1 MDFITLVSAK
11 QKSKKLTDKQI
22 AELSGIPEYCYY
34 NLKMY
39 RTYLTKVAYYSL
51 SCVLDLPI
59 DSNEKIEDI
68 LIENKNKV
76 GTPETNL
83 SIAAEYVNPDN
94 YEKALKELARLKK
107 TVDNMKQNSEV
118 VNKLQSEI
126 SSLTKK
132 LEKLDKDVSEKVKQ
146 AYSQGV
152 SESFDKIA
160 NMKTANNQIVIDN
173 IVEEYEGKLSR
184 IDRSLKKLETQYVR
198 LYKMVSDFNLK
209 MGENIINLEDVEKPL
224 KLIQEELNGELSED
238 MIKQVCMCYH
248 QLGLSFDEIV
258 NETNLDI
265 KIIKDIILTYKEKS
279 LNGVIYYVKE

>member
-22 AELSGIPEYCYY
+22 SELSGIPEYCYY

-51 SCVLDLPI
+51 SCVLELPI
-59 DSNEKIEDI
+59 DNNERIEEI

-83 SIAAEYVNPDN
+83 SIAAEYVNPEN

-107 TVDNMKQNSEV
+107 TVDNMKQNAEI
-118 VNKLQSEI
+118 VNKLHIEI
-126 SSLTKK
+126 DVLTKK
-132 LEKLDKDVSEKVKQ
+132 LDKQEKEISEQIKK

-152 SESFDKIA
+152 SESFDKIS

-238 MIKQVCMCYH
+238 MIKQVCVCYY

>member
-132 LEKLDKDVSEKVKQ
+132 LEKLEKDVSEKVKQ

>member
-11 QKSKKLTDKQI
+11 QKSKKLSDKQI
-22 AELSGIPEYCYY
+22 SELTGIPEYCYY

-51 SCVLDLPI
+51 SCVLNLPI

-68 LIENKNKV
+68 LTENKNIV

-83 SIAAEYVNPDN
+83 SIAAEYVNPEN

-132 LEKLDKDVSEKVKQ
+132 LENLERDVSEKVKQ

-160 NMKTANNQIVIDN
+160 NMKSANNQIVIDN

-184 IDRSLKKLETQYVR
+184 IDRSLKKIETQYMWR
-198 LYKMVSDFNLK
+198 KYITTKFYIKNLYMYRWSR
-209 MGENIINLEDVEKPL
+209 
-224 KLIQEELNGELSED
+224 
-238 MIKQVCMCYH
+238 
-248 QLGLSFDEIV
+248 
-258 NETNLDI
+258 
-265 KIIKDIILTYKEKS
+265 KS
-279 LNGVIYYVKE
+279 R

>member
-83 SIAAEYVNPDN
+83 SIAAE
-94 YEKALKELARLKK
+94 
-107 TVDNMKQNSEV
+107 
-118 VNKLQSEI
+118 
-126 SSLTKK
+126 
-132 LEKLDKDVSEKVKQ
+132 
-146 AYSQGV
+146 
-152 SESFDKIA
+152 
-160 NMKTANNQIVIDN
+160 
-173 IVEEYEGKLSR
+173 
-184 IDRSLKKLETQYVR
+184 
-198 LYKMVSDFNLK
+198 
-209 MGENIINLEDVEKPL
+209 
-224 KLIQEELNGELSED
+224 
-238 MIKQVCMCYH
+238 
-248 QLGLSFDEIV
+248 
-258 NETNLDI
+258 
-265 KIIKDIILTYKEKS
+265 
-279 LNGVIYYVKE
+279 

>member
-11 QKSKKLTDKQI
+11 QKSKKLSDKQI
-22 AELSGIPEYCYY
+22 SELTGIPEYCYY

-51 SCVLDLPI
+51 SCVLNLPI

-68 LIENKNKV
+68 LTENKNIV

-83 SIAAEYVNPDN
+83 SIAAEYVNPEN

-132 LEKLDKDVSEKVKQ
+132 LENLERDVSEKVKQ

-160 NMKTANNQIVIDN
+160 NMKSANNQIVIDN
-173 IVEEYEGKLSR
+173 IVEEYEVKLSR
-184 IDRSLKKLETQYVR
+184 IDRSLKKIETQYIR
-198 LYKMVSDFNLK
+198 LYKLVSDFNEK
-209 MGENIINLEDVEKPL
+209 MGEEVISLKDIEKPL

-238 MIKQVCMCYH
+238 IIKQVCMCYH
-248 QLGLSFDEIV
+248 KLGLSFEDIV
-258 NETNLDI
+258 SETNLD
-265 KIIKDIILTYKEKS
+265 KEIIKDIVLTYKEKS
-279 LNGVIYYVKE
+279 LNGVVYYVKE

>member
-184 IDRSLKKLETQYVR
+184 IERSLKKLETQYVR

-279 LNGVIYYVKE
+279 LNGVTYYVKE

>member
-132 LEKLDKDVSEKVKQ
+132 LEKLEKDVSDKVKQ

>member
-11 QKSKKLTDKQI
+11 QKSKKLSDKQI
-22 AELSGIPEYCYY
+22 SELTGIPEYCYY

-118 VNKLQSEI
+118 INKLQSEI

-132 LEKLDKDVSEKVKQ
+132 LEQLEKDVSEKVKQ

-160 NMKTANNQIVIDN
+160 NMKSANNQIIIDN

-184 IDRSLKKLETQYVR
+184 IDRSLKKIETQYVR
-198 LYKMVSDFNLK
+198 LYKLVLDFNEKVGEEVISLK
-209 MGENIINLEDVEKPL
+209 DIEKPL

-238 MIKQVCMCYH
+238 IIKQVCMCYH
-248 QLGLSFDEIV
+248 KLGLSIEDIV
-258 NETNLDI
+258 LETNLD
-265 KIIKDIILTYKEKS
+265 KEIIKDIVLTYKEKS
-279 LNGVIYYVKE
+279 LNGVVYYVKD

>member
-11 QKSKKLTDKQI
+11 QKSKKLSDKQI
-22 AELSGIPEYCYY
+22 SELSGIPEYCYY

-51 SCVLDLPI
+51 SCVLELPI
-59 DSNEKIEDI
+59 DSNEKIDEI

-83 SIAAEYVNPDN
+83 SIAAEYVNPEK
-94 YEKALKELARLKK
+94 YEKTMKELARLKK
-107 TVDNMKQNSEV
+107 TVDNMKQNSEL
-118 VNKLQSEI
+118 VNKLQIEI
-126 SSLTKK
+126 DILTKK
-132 LEKLDKDVSEKVKQ
+132 LEKKDKEISEEIKK

-152 SESFDKIA
+152 AESFDKIS
-160 NMKTANNQIVIDN
+160 NMKMANNQIVIDN

-184 IDRSLKKLETQYVR
+184 IDRSLKKIESQYVR
-198 LYKMVSDFNLK
+198 LYKLVSDFNLK
-209 MGENIINLEDVEKPL
+209 MGEDIISLKEIEKPL
-224 KLIQEELNGELSED
+224 KLIQEELNGELSD
-238 MIKQVCMCYH
+238 DIIKQVCMCYH
-248 QLGLSFDEIV
+248 QLGLSFEEIV

-279 LNGVIYYVKE
+279 LNGVVYYVKE

>member
-132 LEKLDKDVSEKVKQ
+132 LEKLEKDVSEKVKQ

-184 IDRSLKKLETQYVR
+184 IERSLKKLETQYVR

-279 LNGVIYYVKE
+279 LNGVTYYVKE

>member
-83 SIAAEYVNPDN
+83 SIAAEYVNPNN

-184 IDRSLKKLETQYVR
+184 IERSLKKLETQYVR

-279 LNGVIYYVKE
+279 LNGVTYYVKE

>member
-184 IDRSLKKLETQYVR
+184 IERSLKKLETQYVR